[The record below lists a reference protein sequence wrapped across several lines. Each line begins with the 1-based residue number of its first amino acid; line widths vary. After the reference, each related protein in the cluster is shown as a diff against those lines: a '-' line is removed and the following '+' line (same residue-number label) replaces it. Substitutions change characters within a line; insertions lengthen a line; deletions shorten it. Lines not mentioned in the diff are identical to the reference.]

1 MMSLTT
7 NRHFAKIMY
16 ALSCTIAMF
25 FASQFLDIPTLISN
39 WEEKA
44 WSILNLDLNDNYYP
58 PGASIALIPFLWAG
72 PNYLPAIYFY
82 YFLSAILY
90 FLICRVIP
98 IKSLR
103 IIGLFALPANSYLT
117 WLCLSSA
124 DQVIELFSLLMFTY
138 CALKKRF
145 ALALFF
151 GFFLCF
157 TRPSFWVAYVV
168 MIYML
173 TSSQNLDYRRY
184 RLIIR
189 KLSAIIVLLLVL
201 LFNKVVFNSVNLATS
216 SSDTFFYSHQKYHY
230 LSLPKFDMDVFLEN
244 GKSTKPMIVSNE
256 SESFKYIDNIK
267 IRAALISIKDNP
279 QRFIFSQIQKIDS
292 YFFPIQKIPNL
303 PGAYQLSKSEDS
315 IVIGDERLS
324 WSLTIGHILFA
335 LYRAVWMVF
344 FAATLVWLT
353 MLTFLRIKLTLP
365 EKLLL
370 IPFLTGIVPGFIFY
384 VETRFKITSELI
396 AIPLFLYTLANFNAL
411 SKSIYTII
419 NRDRN

>member
-1 MMSLTT
+1 MNLRINNHYT
-7 NRHFAKIMY
+7 KIIY
-16 ALSCTIAMF
+16 ASFCTFVMF
-25 FASQFLDIPTLISN
+25 FASQFLDIPPLIGN

-44 WSILNLDLNDNYYP
+44 WSILKFDLHDNYYP
-58 PGASIALIPFLWAG
+58 PGAAIALIPFLWAG

-82 YFLSAILY
+82 YFLSAIAY
-90 FLICRVIP
+90 FLICMVIP
-98 IKSLR
+98 TKKLR
-103 IIGLFALPANSYLT
+103 IIGLLALPTNTYLT

-124 DQVIELFSLLMFTY
+124 DQVIELFALLMFAY
-138 CALKKRF
+138 SALKKRF
-145 ALALFF
+145 AFALFF

-157 TRPSFWVAYVV
+157 TRPSFWVAYVI
-168 MIYML
+168 MIYL
-173 TSSQNLDYRRY
+173 LASSLNFNYGRY

-189 KLSAIIVLLLVL
+189 KISAIIILVLVL
-201 LFNKVVFNSVNLATS
+201 LFNKAVFNTVNLATS
-216 SSDTFFYSHQKYHY
+216 SSDTIFYSHQKYHY
-230 LSLPKFDMDVFLEN
+230 LALPKFDMDVFLEN
-244 GKSTKPMIVSNE
+244 GPSTDAIIVSDR
-256 SESFKYIDNIK
+256 SESFRYIEDKK

-279 QRFIFSQIQKIDS
+279 QRFIFSQIQKLDS

-315 IVIGDERLS
+315 IIIGDERLS
-324 WSLTIGHILFA
+324 WSLTIGHMLFA
-335 LYRAVWMVF
+335 LYRVVWMAF

-370 IPFLTGIVPGFIFY
+370 IPFLTGVVPGLIFY

-396 AIPLFLYTLANFNAL
+396 AIPLFLYTIANFNLL
-411 SKSIYTII
+411 SKSIYTFI

>member
-1 MMSLTT
+1 
-7 NRHFAKIMY
+7 
-16 ALSCTIAMF
+16 MF
-25 FASQFLDIPTLISN
+25 FASKFLDLPPLIGN

-44 WSILNLDLNDNYYP
+44 WSILNLDLHDNYYP
-58 PGASIALIPFLWAG
+58 PGASIALIPFLWTG
-72 PNYLPAIYFY
+72 PNYFLAIYFY

-90 FLICRVIP
+90 FSICEIIP
-98 IKSLR
+98 SKRLR
-103 IIGLFALPANSYLT
+103 IISLVALPANTYLT

-124 DQVIELFSLLMFTY
+124 DQVIELLSLLMFTY
-138 CALKKRF
+138 SAIKKRF

-157 TRPSFWVAYVV
+157 TRPAFWVAYVI
-168 MIYML
+168 MIYVL
-173 TSSQNLDYRRY
+173 ASSLDFDFGRY
-184 RLIIR
+184 RLILR

-201 LFNKVVFNSVNLATS
+201 LFNKVVFSTVNLATS
-216 SSDTFFYSHQKYHY
+216 SSDTIFYSHQKYHY
-230 LSLPKFDMDVFLEN
+230 LALPKFDMDVFLEN
-244 GKSTKPMIVSNE
+244 GKSTNPIIVSNE
-256 SESFKYIDNIK
+256 SESFRYIENKK
-267 IRAALISIKDNP
+267 IRAALISIKENP
-279 QRFIFSQIQKIDS
+279 QRFVFSQIQKIDS

-315 IVIGDERLS
+315 IIIGDERLS
-324 WSLTIGHILFA
+324 WPITIGHMLFA
-335 LYRAVWMVF
+335 LYRAVWMLF
-344 FAATLVWLT
+344 FAATLVWLI
-353 MLTFLRIKLTLP
+353 MLIYLRIKLTLP

-396 AIPLFLYTLANFNAL
+396 AIPLFMYTLKNFNQL

>member
-1 MMSLTT
+1 MNLRINNHYT
-7 NRHFAKIMY
+7 KIIY
-16 ALSCTIAMF
+16 ASFCTFVMF
-25 FASQFLDIPTLISN
+25 FASQFLDIPPLIGN

-44 WSILNLDLNDNYYP
+44 WSILKFDLHDNYYP
-58 PGASIALIPFLWAG
+58 PGAAIALIPFLWAG

-82 YFLSAILY
+82 YFLSAIAY
-90 FLICRVIP
+90 FLICMVIP
-98 IKSLR
+98 TKKLR
-103 IIGLFALPANSYLT
+103 IIGLLALPTNTYLT

-124 DQVIELFSLLMFTY
+124 DQVIELFALLMFAY
-138 CALKKRF
+138 SALKKRF
-145 ALALFF
+145 AFALFF

-157 TRPSFWVAYVV
+157 TRPSFWVAYVI
-168 MIYML
+168 MIYL
-173 TSSQNLDYRRY
+173 LASSLNFNYGRY

-189 KLSAIIVLLLVL
+189 KISAIIILVLVL
-201 LFNKVVFNSVNLATS
+201 LFNKAVFNTVNLATS
-216 SSDTFFYSHQKYHY
+216 SSDTIFYSHQKYHY
-230 LSLPKFDMDVFLEN
+230 LALPKFDMDVFLEN
-244 GKSTKPMIVSNE
+244 GPSTDAIIVSDR
-256 SESFKYIDNIK
+256 SESFRYIEDKK

-315 IVIGDERLS
+315 IIIGDERLS
-324 WSLTIGHILFA
+324 WSLTIGHMLFA
-335 LYRAVWMVF
+335 LYRVVWMAF

-370 IPFLTGIVPGFIFY
+370 IPFLTGIVPGLIFY

-396 AIPLFLYTLANFNAL
+396 AIPLFLYTIANFNLL
-411 SKSIYTII
+411 SKSIYTFI

>member
-1 MMSLTT
+1 MSFKL
-7 NRHFAKIMY
+7 NNHFAKIIY
-16 ALSCTIAMF
+16 AFLCTFLMF
-25 FASQFLDIPTLISN
+25 FASKFLDLPPLIGN

-44 WSILNLDLNDNYYP
+44 WSILNLDLHDNYYP
-58 PGASIALIPFLWAG
+58 PGASIALIPFLWTG
-72 PNYLPAIYFY
+72 PNYFLAIYFY

-90 FLICRVIP
+90 FSICEIIP
-98 IKSLR
+98 SKRLR
-103 IIGLFALPANSYLT
+103 IISLVALPANTYLT

-124 DQVIELFSLLMFTY
+124 DQVIELLSLLMFTY
-138 CALKKRF
+138 SAIKKRF

-157 TRPSFWVAYVV
+157 TRPAFWVAYVI
-168 MIYML
+168 MIYVL
-173 TSSQNLDYRRY
+173 ASSLDFDFGRY
-184 RLIIR
+184 RLILR

-201 LFNKVVFNSVNLATS
+201 LFNKVVFSTVNLATS
-216 SSDTFFYSHQKYHY
+216 SSDTIFYSHQKYHY
-230 LSLPKFDMDVFLEN
+230 LALPKFDMDVFLEN
-244 GKSTKPMIVSNE
+244 GKSTNPIIVSNE
-256 SESFKYIDNIK
+256 SESFRYIENKK
-267 IRAALISIKDNP
+267 IRAALISIKENP
-279 QRFIFSQIQKIDS
+279 QRFVFSQIQKIDS

-315 IVIGDERLS
+315 IIIGDERLS
-324 WSLTIGHILFA
+324 WPITIGHMLFA
-335 LYRAVWMVF
+335 LYRAVWMLF
-344 FAATLVWLT
+344 FAATLVWLI
-353 MLTFLRIKLTLP
+353 MLIYLRIKLTLP

-396 AIPLFLYTLANFNAL
+396 AIPLFMYTLKNFNQL